1 MTAGNSTRRFVPVT
15 RWEEHVDRAVAG
27 EDYGPLAIS
36 LHPVAPPGVSVYWLR
51 GVLVV
56 GIYPDADHGTVYR
69 WHSGMDEPPTVI
81 RWRSPESAP
90 PDWPDCNK
98 EGVA

>member
-69 WHSGMDEPPTVI
+69 WHSGMDEATHCHPLAFP
-81 RWRSPESAP
+81 RERPARL
-90 PDWPDCNK
+90 
-98 EGVA
+98 A